1 MPGVDVAEGLRMRRS
16 RPAPRGVFQSRCK
29 RHDGHGQECSDISLF
44 CSSLLILSSLL
55 LLRLLSLSLLLR
67 LPAGAGK
74 LEPAIEGQHESLLA
88 LSFVGGRAGLSAGLD

>member
-1 MPGVDVAEGLRMRRS
+1 MPGVDVAEDEAQPP
-16 RPAPRGVFQSRCK
+16 RPTWCRCN
-29 RHDGHGQECSDISLF
+29 RHDGHGQECSDISSLF
-44 CSSLLILSSLL
+44 CSSLLV
-55 LLRLLSLSLLLR
+55 LRLLSLSLLLR